1 MFLFLFQQWTPF
13 QYGIIAK
20 AGGGQQLKQKAAE
33 EDRETNV
40 PVKARLNIHTCRC
53 AFVTDP
59 TKSQANATP
68 VWLFSDP
75 HTRPGIGF
83 VLCRSCLPLHECIK
97 WYPGYGYYHYFN
109 DYAYPYYGYGPWGF
123 WPRKTAKAAKPLS
136 AEMVKLNDIAN
147 EQDLSGL
154 LNRNVVPAMPDDVPA
169 SEPTKFVSAQR
180 PVISP
185 PDHSR

>member
-1 MFLFLFQQWTPF
+1 MVVINMFLLLFQQWTPF

-40 PVKARLNIHTCRC
+40 P
-53 AFVTDP
+53 
-59 TKSQANATP
+59 
-68 VWLFSDP
+68 
-75 HTRPGIGF
+75 
-83 VLCRSCLPLHECIK
+83 

-123 WPRKTAKAAKPLS
+123 WPRKTAKAAKPVS
-136 AEMVKLNDIAN
+136 AEMVNLNGIAN

-154 LNRNVVPAMPDDVPA
+154 LNRNVALAMPDDVPA
-169 SEPTKFVSAQR
+169 SEPTKFASAQR

-185 PDHSR
+185 PDHSS

>member
-1 MFLFLFQQWTPF
+1 MDAISVWNNSKS
-13 QYGIIAK
+13 GRWS
-20 AGGGQQLKQKAAE
+20 AAE
-33 EDRETNV
+33 TKSCRRRQRNKCAGKSMSE
-40 PVKARLNIHTCRC
+40 HTCRC

-75 HTRPGIGF
+75 HTCLAWALF
-83 VLCRSCLPLHECIK
+83 FAVLVYHCTA

-123 WPRKTAKAAKPLS
+123 WPRKTAKAAKPVS
-136 AEMVKLNDIAN
+136 AEMVNLNGIAN

-154 LNRNVVPAMPDDVPA
+154 LNRNVALAMPDDVPA
-169 SEPTKFVSAQR
+169 SEPTKFASAQR

-185 PDHSR
+185 PDHSS